1 MTDPSAAQAARS
13 APPDAPASAPVA
25 AADRRLVLI
34 DALRGIASLWVVLF
48 HAHAAGHIAAVAA
61 RLPRAAVAA
70 LFEVGWVGVPIFFVL
85 SGYVIALSVG
95 KHRVDGR
102 FVLRFV
108 ARRSVRLDPP
118 YWASMAIAVA
128 FALASLRFV
137 PGKHYD
143 PPTLGQVAAHVLYL
157 QELLGIREIN
167 EVYWT
172 LCQEIQFY
180 LVFCLLLW
188 AVHAQGARRGALAS
202 VFGPA
207 LAIAAAFPLLLP
219 PLPVR
224 GLFLPLWHGFLLGAV
239 AYWVVAGKVG
249 RRWFVAFAGAIGLA
263 LVRAGVEGRGA
274 DALQTAAFLATAALL
289 LAAGLRGRMGR
300 WLGWWPLQ
308 WLGKISYSL
317 YLIHN
322 PVTGAAFRASHQLL
336 PAGAPGELV
345 GFAFALACVLGASWL
360 TWFVIERPSQALARR
375 IALWRRPAGAG

>member
-1 MTDPSAAQAARS
+1 MTDPSAAQAARPT
-13 APPDAPASAPVA
+13 PPAAPAPARA

-118 YWASMAIAVA
+118 YWASMAIAVT

-180 LVFCLLLW
+180 LAFCLLLW
-188 AVHAQGARRGALAS
+188 AVHAQGSRRGALAS

-207 LAIAAAFPLLLP
+207 LAIAAAMPLLRP
-219 PLPVR
+219 PLPVH
-224 GLFLPLWHGFLLGAV
+224 GLFLPLWHGFLLGVV
-239 AYWVVAGKVG
+239 AHWVAAGKVG
-249 RRWFVAFAGAIGLA
+249 GRWFVAFGGAIGVA
-263 LVRAGVEGRGA
+263 LIRAGVEKRGS
-274 DALQTAAFLATAALL
+274 DALQAAAFLATAALL
-289 LAAGLRGRMGR
+289 LAAALRGRMGR

-308 WLGKISYSL
+308 WLGKLSYSL

-322 PVTGAAFRASHQLL
+322 PVTGAAFRASRRLL
-336 PAGAPGELV
+336 PAGALGQLV
-345 GFAFALACVLGASWL
+345 GLAFALACVLGASWL
-360 TWFVIERPSQALARR
+360 MWFAIERPSQALARR
-375 IALWRRPAGAG
+375 IALSRRPAGAA